1 MREALIPSMGTDSPN
16 MGKFWD
22 FIDKRA
28 IVRRVMTL
36 GTFALVL
43 KYTFWA
49 LHYAETSDRD
59 GNEVAMILGAIGA
72 PLSAMMSF
80 MFNSYK
86 DSRKG
91 M

>member
-1 MREALIPSMGTDSPN
+1 MSRWSL
-16 MGKFWD
+16 FWE

-36 GTFALVL
+36 GTFWLCI
-43 KYTFWA
+43 KYTYWA
-49 LHYAETSDRD
+49 FSYAETSDRD

-72 PLSAMMSF
+72 PLSVLMGY
-80 MFNSYK
+80 MFSAYK

>member
-1 MREALIPSMGTDSPN
+1 MSA
-16 MGKFWD
+16 FWD
-22 FIDKRA
+22 WIDKRA

-36 GTFALVL
+36 GTFYLVIEN
-43 KYTFWA
+43 
-49 LHYAETSDRD
+49 LHWSYVFAVTSPRS
-59 GNEVAMILGAIGA
+59 GAEVAMILGAIGA
-72 PLSAMMSF
+72 PLSAMMGF